1 MIGLGLIE
9 LQQLIFIRLSPGFGV
24 FFCVHLR
31 HKLTSYGIPGQ
42 IFGLISSYSIN
53 RRLWVVLDGKLL
65 SEYPVNAGVLQDSIF
80 GALKVCSWG
89 PWRSGLSSK
98 VCSWGKKNILRCWS
112 FMSLLKWISA
122 LTLSLF
128 LKLLPRKLEYRFV
141 LWTFLLLRLLCISIK
156 RQYDLAWNTA
166 FNVWA
171 VAPSCSL
178 EILDQPKAD
187 I

>member
-1 MIGLGLIE
+1 MAC
-9 LQQLIFIRLSPGFGV
+9 FFV
-24 FFCVHLR
+24 FTFATNLR
-31 HKLTSYGIPGQ
+31 RDSSGIPGQ

-98 VCSWGKKNILRCWS
+98 VCSWGKKNILRCWI
-112 FMSLLKWISA
+112 F
-122 LTLSLF
+122 LSLF
-128 LKLLPRKLEYRFV
+128 LKLLLRKLEYRFV

-156 RQYDLAWNTA
+156 RQYDLAWNTV

>member
-1 MIGLGLIE
+1 MIGLGLLE

-65 SEYPVNAGVLQDSIF
+65 SEYPVNAGVLQDSIL
-80 GALKVCSWG
+80 GAL
-89 PWRSGLSSK
+89 K

-128 LKLLPRKLEYRFV
+128 LKLLLRKLEYRFV

>member
-1 MIGLGLIE
+1 MIGLGLLE

-24 FFCVHLR
+24 FFCVYLR
-31 HKLTSYGIPGQ
+31 HKLTSCGIPGQ

-98 VCSWGKKNILRCWS
+98 VCSWGKKNILRCWI
-112 FMSLLKWISA
+112 F
-122 LTLSLF
+122 LSLF
-128 LKLLPRKLEYRFV
+128 LKLLLRKLEYRFV

-156 RQYDLAWNTA
+156 RQYDLAWNTV
-166 FNVWA
+166 FKVWA